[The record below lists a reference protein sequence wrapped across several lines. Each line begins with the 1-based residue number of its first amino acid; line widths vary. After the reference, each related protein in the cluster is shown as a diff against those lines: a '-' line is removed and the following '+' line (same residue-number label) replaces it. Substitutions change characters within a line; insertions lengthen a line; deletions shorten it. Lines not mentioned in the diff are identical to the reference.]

1 MPTMERLGAFRRS
14 LAFIAFVISFSV
26 YTDQFLY
33 AAIVPVTPFAL
44 KEHGNISEHRTQF
57 WTAILLAVFG
67 IGCFLS
73 SPPWAWYTDHSR
85 NRQIP
90 FVIGLLILMGA
101 TVMLWLAPTIHI
113 QVAGRLLQGVASTVV
128 WTTGLAILVDTVG
141 QEQVGEY
148 AGYINIALNMGSL
161 TAPLLGGI
169 MFERRGYNAVFALI
183 LGVIG
188 LDIVFRL
195 IMKERSSST
204 ANSGRPV
211 DLENRRK
218 GQPDTVVEIQEATE
232 ETLSMAS
239 TIVSSGVNPKIPAM
253 IRLLFSV
260 RFLVALWGIL
270 VLAAVFS
277 GFETVLPLHVNEI
290 FGWDAEGSGL
300 IFLPLSLP
308 ALLGPSIGKV
318 TDKYGGRWFVGG
330 AFVALCPSLVLMR
343 LVKDKTLAQK
353 SLLVVLLVI
362 VGFCLTIVLEPLFAE
377 VALRSD
383 QLRKQEIDAG
393 ISRTGCSRGYYGQ
406 AYGYFNMAWSLGN
419 TVGPLLAGLVI
430 DAAGWDYAVLS
441 LGLLCG
447 VSAVPIVLWTGG
459 WIFSKRI

>member
-1 MPTMERLGAFRRS
+1 MPTRERLRGFRS
-14 LAFIAFVISFSV
+14 SVAFITFVISFSV

-44 KEHGNISEHRTQF
+44 KEHGNISENHTQF

-90 FVIGLLILMGA
+90 FIIGLVILMGA
-101 TVMLWLAPTIHI
+101 TVMLWLAPTIHVQI
-113 QVAGRLLQGVASTVV
+113 AGRVLQGVASTVV

-169 MFERRGYNAVFALI
+169 MFERRGFNAVFGLI

-204 ANSGRPV
+204 ARNGRPT
-211 DLENRRK
+211 DLERK
-218 GQPDTVVEIQEATE
+218 GQANTVIETHELAE
-232 ETLSMAS
+232 ENLSMAS
-239 TIVSSGVNPKIPAM
+239 TIVSSSVNPKIPAM

-308 ALLGPSIGKV
+308 ALLGPLIGKV
-318 TDKYGGRWFVGG
+318 TDRYGGRWFVAG

-343 LVKDKTLAQK
+343 LVKENTLAQK
-353 SLLVVLLVI
+353 ALLVALLII
-362 VGFCLTIVLEPLFAE
+362 VGFCLTIILEPLFAE

-393 ISRTGCSRGYYGQ
+393 NYTELETSGCNTGELPEAHFKR
-406 AYGYFNMAWSLGN
+406 
-419 TVGPLLAGLVI
+419 LL
-430 DAAGWDYAVLS
+430 LS
-441 LGLLCG
+441 N
-447 VSAVPIVLWTGG
+447 
-459 WIFSKRI
+459 R